1 MDVVSLAWRTDLA
14 LLASAGSVVEHH
26 PTFVV
31 VRTPSAP
38 QRRWG
43 NFLLLRRRP
52 LTRDLPLVRAAFR
65 HHLPEAH
72 HEAFGIDAPASP
84 DDLAPFRS
92 SGFSTSVSVVL
103 AAEQVH
109 PGRPTPGIVVRE
121 LVDDHDWAQR
131 VALGV
136 GHDLRADSV
145 YLEFVRARAADERA
159 MTRHGGAWF
168 GAFEDGLLLG
178 ALGVVSAGVGL
189 ARLQGSEIPRRV
201 RGRALEEALLQ
212 AAASHVRTD
221 GGARLVVVA
230 EPHYP
235 ALDHYR
241 TLGFVDVG
249 LQLQAERALEQ
260 GVTAVEVSPPA
271 G

>member
-38 QRRWG
+38 GRRWG

-72 HEAFGIDAPASP
+72 HESFGIDAPATP
-84 DDLAPFRS
+84 ADLGPFRS
-92 SGFSTSVSVVL
+92 AGFSTSVSVVL
-103 AAEQVH
+103 AAEEVRRTH
-109 PGRPTPGIVVRE
+109 PTPGIVVRA
-121 LVDDHDWAQR
+121 LVDDQDWEQR
-131 VALGV
+131 VSLGV

-145 YLEFVRARAADERA
+145 YLAFVRARAAEERA
-159 MTRHGGAWF
+159 MTRGGGAWF
-168 GAFEDGLLLG
+168 GAFEDGRLIG
-178 ALGVVSAGVGL
+178 ALGVVSAGPGL
-189 ARLQGSEIPRRV
+189 VRVQGSEIPRRV
-201 RGRALEEALLQ
+201 RGRALEEALLG
-212 AAASHVRTD
+212 AAASHVRTG
-221 GGARLVVVA
+221 GGARLVLVA

-241 TLGFVDVG
+241 RLGFVDVG
-249 LQLQAERALEQ
+249 LQVQAERTLEQ
-260 GVTAVEVSPPA
+260 GVAAIEVSPPA